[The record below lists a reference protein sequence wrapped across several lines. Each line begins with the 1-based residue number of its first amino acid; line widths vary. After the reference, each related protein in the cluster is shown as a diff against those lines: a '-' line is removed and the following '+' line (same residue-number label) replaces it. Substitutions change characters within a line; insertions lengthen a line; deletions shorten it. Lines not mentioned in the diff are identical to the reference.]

1 MTAKQTDLF
10 GQPVKKVEGEEEK
23 AAAEVG
29 LLKSALQ
36 KCIRRGL
43 TEKAMF
49 FAVEVVKKGGWYVAW
64 RRLRIIAAEDV
75 GEPSVISAVEA
86 LYRQFLEYKG
96 KDGDGTSW
104 DCLRC
109 VTCAA
114 KILADAP
121 KDRRA
126 DEMLEFLDAYE
137 KCPDDAELQQ
147 WHDELSTVPDAAYDV
162 HTLQGRRMGRGNL
175 HWYTESSYCDKKT
188 VDYELWH
195 SRFSTVMTRLAKE
208 KKL

>member
-1 MTAKQTDLF
+1 MKQVDLT
-10 GQPVKKVEGEEEK
+10 GNVVAVSDDQEK
-23 AAAEVG
+23 AGVG
-29 LLKSALQ
+29 LLESALQ
-36 KCIRRGL
+36 VCIRRGQ

-49 FAVEVVKKGGWYVAW
+49 FAVELVKKGGWYLAW
-64 RRLRIIAAEDV
+64 RRLRVIAVEDV
-75 GEPSVISAVEA
+75 GGASVISAVEA
-86 LYRQFLEYKG
+86 LYRQFLEWKG

-126 DEMLEFLDAYE
+126 DEILELLWAFE

-147 WHDELSTVPDAAYDV
+147 WHDELSSVPDDAYDV
-162 HTLQGRRMGRGNL
+162 HTLQGKKMGRGLL
-175 HWYTESSYCDKKT
+175 HWYTNSSYTDKKT
-188 VDYELWH
+188 LAYNTWRY
-195 SRFSTVMTRLAKE
+195 RFESVMTRLVKE
-208 KKL
+208 KKLK